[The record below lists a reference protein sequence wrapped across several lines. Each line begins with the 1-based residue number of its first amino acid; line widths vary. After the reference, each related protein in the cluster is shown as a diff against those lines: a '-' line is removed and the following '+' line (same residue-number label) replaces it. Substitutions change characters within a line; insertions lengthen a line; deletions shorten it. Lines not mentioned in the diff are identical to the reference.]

1 MILAETGD
9 VVTTGGIVGLLGMIA
24 VEFLRRSRDVDAR
37 ADATSQAAIDAA
49 NARAQQALDD
59 LAEARKEIAYL
70 RRQRPR

>member
-1 MILAETGD
+1 VILAETGD
-9 VVTTGGIVGLLGMIA
+9 VVATGGVVGLLGMIA